1 MSDKKEIKPFR
12 GMTPAEEAEHHL
24 ANAERYAEY
33 METAT
38 PIRLDRVAFRTDQD
52 ARVRRR

>member
-1 MSDKKEIKPFR
+1 MSDKKVIKPFR

-24 ANAERYAEY
+24 ANTERYAEY